1 VKRKGNIWLIFGLF
15 FLLNTAG
22 EVYAQCPQN
31 NFVVDG
37 FQLRDSDGNPFTVT
51 DEYELGEEIN
61 GELWTILGGSST
73 NGYNLR
79 FFFDIVINDVLIA
92 DEQYECLFSGVQA
105 QQNVWV
111 KVRDFSW
118 NWGDVVDIKDI
129 FIYWTT
135 GTADPNSTCVIS
147 TKNNINS
154 QCYGNLEGFT
164 AAVPLFPKFDFQSN
178 GICNTT
184 IEFTSQTIGGSPPY
198 NYTFEWD
205 FDGLG
210 TATGP
215 SPVFDFPATGTY
227 TIGLTADDGVT
238 TTTIYKDIFID
249 PNFGIQVTIFP
260 TKIDDDTGI
269 IYVESVT
276 GGTEPYSF
284 VWTGPDGFYSTNR
297 NIFGLSTGLYTLTV
311 TDANGCSQ
319 TVEYFLDVASV
330 LSLDLSY
337 FVGEWSPKTG
347 KVTLN
352 WETNRE
358 IEPGTF
364 EIQRKNS
371 GDEPFQT
378 IGTIQIPNSKTE
390 KTTYSFQD
398 TNFPFNQDHLY
409 YRIRKKTEKFDYYS
423 SVLLVKREIPK
434 EMIPSW
440 TLFPNPSYAG
450 QNLELAYLGK
460 EKISG
465 GNVKLRL
472 LNTTGELRE
481 KTVPL
486 PTTSRFIINS
496 YFGYLPAGFYI
507 LELQWNNHSEQI
519 KILRN

>member
-1 VKRKGNIWLIFGLF
+1 
-15 FLLNTAG
+15 
-22 EVYAQCPQN
+22 
-31 NFVVDG
+31 
-37 FQLRDSDGNPFTVT
+37 
-51 DEYELGEEIN
+51 
-61 GELWTILGGSST
+61 
-73 NGYNLR
+73 
-79 FFFDIVINDVLIA
+79 
-92 DEQYECLFSGVQA
+92 
-105 QQNVWV
+105 
-111 KVRDFSW
+111 
-118 NWGDVVDIKDI
+118 VVDIKDI

-135 GTADPNSTCVIS
+135 GTADPNSTCEIS
-147 TKNNINS
+147 NKNNINS

-178 GICNTT
+178 GICNTA

-284 VWTGPDGFYSTNR
+284 EWTGPDGFYSTNR

-319 TVEYFLDVASV
+319 TIEYFLDVASV

-337 FVGEWSPKTG
+337 FEGEWSPKKG
-347 KVTLN
+347 KVVLN

-364 EIQRKNS
+364 EIHRKNS

-378 IGTIQIPNSKTE
+378 IGTI
-390 KTTYSFQD
+390 
-398 TNFPFNQDHLY
+398 
-409 YRIRKKTEKFDYYS
+409 
-423 SVLLVKREIPK
+423 
-434 EMIPSW
+434 
-440 TLFPNPSYAG
+440 
-450 QNLELAYLGK
+450 
-460 EKISG
+460 
-465 GNVKLRL
+465 
-472 LNTTGELRE
+472 
-481 KTVPL
+481 
-486 PTTSRFIINS
+486 
-496 YFGYLPAGFYI
+496 
-507 LELQWNNHSEQI
+507 
-519 KILRN
+519 

>member
-1 VKRKGNIWLIFGLF
+1 MKRKGNIWLIFGLF

-111 KVRDFSW
+111 KVRDFTW

-337 FVGEWSPKTG
+337 FVG
-347 KVTLN
+347 
-352 WETNRE
+352 
-358 IEPGTF
+358 
-364 EIQRKNS
+364 
-371 GDEPFQT
+371 
-378 IGTIQIPNSKTE
+378 
-390 KTTYSFQD
+390 
-398 TNFPFNQDHLY
+398 
-409 YRIRKKTEKFDYYS
+409 
-423 SVLLVKREIPK
+423 
-434 EMIPSW
+434 
-440 TLFPNPSYAG
+440 
-450 QNLELAYLGK
+450 
-460 EKISG
+460 
-465 GNVKLRL
+465 
-472 LNTTGELRE
+472 
-481 KTVPL
+481 
-486 PTTSRFIINS
+486 
-496 YFGYLPAGFYI
+496 
-507 LELQWNNHSEQI
+507 
-519 KILRN
+519 